1 MFFAGLG
8 PSEAGSQVSP
18 TFGIDG
24 VYTKAFNSESAAFK
38 SLSEARKLGARA
50 FYREFLAL
58 DGRFLKSLATSL
70 ASGLKNYEDL
80 LILNHIYAIRLW
92 SDTAPKAEDFFR
104 IFLSKP
110 KFERESSEE
119 YLKELDRLP
128 TVILLYVLENDTKSL
143 FYLYENYRD
152 SFKKKLSDSPAALY
166 FTFLNNLI
174 RASVKA
180 ELQNDRQNAK
190 KLKEIAQDLLKS
202 EQINPESLA
211 KMGSF
216 DLIIFWRHIDALQAM
231 LKAGQPS
238 DTANNEHALPIK
250 DVELTELIKEHIGSI
265 FDESNMRALKK
276 MICNSGQC
284 KIDEAISDFLYSS
297 NSSSVINKF
306 FLKLLSQMNKE
317 EISSL
322 LINSPGLIDDFY
334 VFSEEFIDLLLEKLD
349 DETLLALI
357 KNPKLS
363 AKLSSALLRL
373 AADLDNEKVLKRIIN
388 FSSDNIAFMIRHS
401 SSLSFANLFDSFLRD
416 YDKAKS
422 SECKKGNTDSCLERL
437 LEKISSKDISEALR
451 FDLPMLTEALR
462 FHSLRQDN
470 YSRKISSFLKRVF
483 NDLLEAGLHEK
494 LSGPGSFED
503 IYRNYDYYKAI
514 IKKEKHLLK
523 LLSFAAKKNALYATY
538 LLEQNTNT
546 MPKELQ
552 ELILDAVLQYVREW
566 SQERMGKE
574 YSVIATIEY
583 NSLIRIINNLHHAEH
598 SAWRQKILDL
608 LNPKQRY
615 YLSVFGK
622 EEIFTSTSSY
632 VNYILPSIFK
642 DIETHGSLDDYL
654 EQMDKSRKH
663 LGDFVLIVSRYGK
676 LNELLE
682 ISRSD
687 ILDLFGYV
695 LNSDIG
701 VEHAQ
706 ALLALSNYAASF
718 DSGKDVLA
726 KMEELIYERY
736 LHFSSQKDYL
746 SAEKISTIASL
757 YLASA
762 GKAQSK
768 SEEISKW
775 LKDSSARQDIE
786 IPQEI
791 SFQDLYQKEGKTWV
805 HRELWLFAESG
816 DLDGIRSRYSA
827 FEHLKKASFKAGY
840 LSVRNSKDKKDTL
853 IVMSRQIGN
862 KRVEVF
868 LSPILN
874 TKTLLK
880 DLKAPGKLLGTRV
893 IDYLADNKFAV
904 LTYRGHST
912 FVPMIS
918 ELLKA
923 LDLAQDMHLPMFN
936 LGSCGGLS
944 SISKISEALPNM
956 PGAWIAT
963 QATGTARVNDA
974 IYSKMLLKILDLNP
988 GEALNFKNFKEEL
1001 EKSGLAKDKA
1011 FKSYRL
1017 PHENLPAILKAHF
1030 ERLERRYKIPKI
1042 KHGSANL

>member
-1 MFFAGLG
+1 MFFAGL
-8 PSEAGSQVSP
+8 SSTEAESQVSP
-18 TFGIDG
+18 TFAIDG
-24 VYTKAFNSESAAFK
+24 VYTKDFSSESSAFK
-38 SLSEARKLGARA
+38 SLSEAGKLSVQD

-58 DGRFLKSLATSL
+58 DGRLLESLANSL
-70 ASGLKNYEDL
+70 ASGLKNSEHL

-92 SDTAPKAEDFFR
+92 PDAAPKAEAFFKLL
-104 IFLSKP
+104 LSKQN
-110 KFERESSEE
+110 FVREKSEV
-119 YLKELDRLP
+119 YLKKLDSLP
-128 TVILLYVLENDTKSL
+128 TAILFYLLENDTENL
-143 FYLYENYRD
+143 FYLYENHRD
-152 SFKKKLSDSPAALY
+152 FLENKLINSQGALY

-174 RASVKA
+174 RARAKA
-180 ELQNDRQNAK
+180 ESQNDWQNAEI
-190 KLKEIAQDLLKS
+190 LKEIIQNLLKN
-202 EQINPESLA
+202 EIINPELIS
-211 KMGSF
+211 KMNSF
-216 DLIIFWRHIDALQAM
+216 DLIIFWRHVDALQAM
-231 LKAGQPS
+231 LKAGQVS
-238 DTANNEHALPIK
+238 DTEHLPPIK
-250 DVELTELIKEHIGSI
+250 EAELSKLIKELIGSI
-265 FDESNMRALKK
+265 FDAPNMQAFKK

-284 KIDEAISDFLYSS
+284 KIDGAISDFLYSS

-306 FLKLLSQMNKE
+306 FSELLSQMSKE

-322 LINSPGLIDDFY
+322 LINSPGLVDDFY
-334 VFSEEFIDLLLEKLD
+334 VFSEELIDLLLAKLD

-357 KNPKLS
+357 KTPKLG

-388 FSSDNIAFMIRHS
+388 FSSDNIASMIRRS

-422 SECKKGNTDSCLERL
+422 SECKKGKTDGCLGRL

-462 FHSLRQDN
+462 FHSSQQDS
-470 YSRKISSFLKRVF
+470 YSKKISSFLRRVL
-483 NDLLEAGLHEK
+483 NDLLEAGLYEN
-494 LSGPGSFED
+494 LTGPGSFED

-538 LLEQNTNT
+538 ILEQNANT
-546 MPKELQ
+546 MPKQLQ
-552 ELILDAVLQYVREW
+552 ELILDAVLQYIREW
-566 SQERMGKE
+566 SQDRMGKE
-574 YSVIATIEY
+574 YSIIATIEY
-583 NSLIRIINNLHHAEH
+583 NSLIRIINNLHHAGH
-598 SAWRQKILDL
+598 SVWRQKILDL

-642 DIETHGSLDDYL
+642 DIKTHGSLDDYL
-654 EQMDKSRKH
+654 DKMDKSRKH
-663 LGDFVLIVSRYGK
+663 LGDFVLIVTRYGK

-682 ISRSD
+682 ISKSG
-687 ILDLFGYV
+687 ILDLFGYL
-695 LNSDIG
+695 LNSNIG

-706 ALLALSNYAASF
+706 ALIALSNYAASF
-718 DSGKDVLA
+718 DTDKDLLA
-726 KMEELIYERY
+726 KMEELMYKRY
-736 LHFSSQKDYL
+736 SYFLAQKDYL
-746 SAEKISTIASL
+746 SAEKLSTIASL

-762 GKAQSK
+762 GKVQSK
-768 SEEISKW
+768 SEEVSKW
-775 LKDSSARQDIE
+775 LKDSSARQDIK

-791 SFQDLYQKEGKTWV
+791 YFQDLYQKEGNNWV
-805 HRELWLFAESG
+805 HRELWFFAESG

-827 FEHLKKASFKAGY
+827 FEHLKKASFKAEY
-840 LSVRNSKDKKDTL
+840 LSVSNSKDKKDIL

-868 LSPILN
+868 LSPILD

-893 IDYLADNKFAV
+893 LGYLADNKFSV

-923 LDLAQDMHLPMFN
+923 LDLAQDMHLSMFN

-956 PGAWIAT
+956 PVAWIAT
-963 QATGTARVNDA
+963 QATGSARVNDA
-974 IYSKMLLKILDLNP
+974 IYSKMLLKVLELNP
-988 GEALNFKNFKEEL
+988 GESINFKSFKKEL
-1001 EKSGLAKDKA
+1001 EEGRLGKDRA

-1030 ERLERRYKIPKI
+1030 ERLERKYKISKI
-1042 KHGSANL
+1042 KKKNPANL